1 MCCMLLLCKTS
12 PLELKQLK
20 PGHRRQAAHLCR
32 FPGPF
37 VQVSCFSS
45 CARQHQGGGG
55 VAISPCTLFVFT
67 FLVRRGGDLS
77 IYSCKNVLTMMTF
90 HQDPFYGRFAVRRPC
105 LLAALIGPRH
115 IFTRR
120 LPFHTT
126 KCLLLCFFNKA
137 LSMIMLPN
145 MNKDDRRV
153 TFAGIGVLLRTDCT
167 AVTQCCCTLKCSF
180 QSCNFCFA
188 YHLRHA
194 NHTYVGSVA
203 LSSHKECRCNASS

>member
-1 MCCMLLLCKTS
+1 MLHAC
-12 PLELKQLK
+12 PLQNFSFGIETIETRAQKA
-20 PGHRRQAAHLCR
+20 GS
-32 FPGPF
+32 PF
-37 VQVSCFSS
+37 VQVSWPI
-45 CARQHQGGGG
+45 CAGFLFFVVCPPASRGGG

-90 HQDPFYGRFAVRRPC
+90 HQDPFDGRFAVRRPC
-105 LLAALIGPRH
+105 LLAALIVPRH
-115 IFTRR
+115 IFTRC
-120 LPFHTT
+120 LPFHTS

-137 LSMIMLPN
+137 LPMIMLPN